1 MSVALRFNIR
11 ELQRFDRVMDR
22 LSNLNRRQLA
32 EDLGSELENQTRRRI
47 TTEKYAPDGTQ
58 WVGWTADYAATR
70 HGGHSLLEGEGDLV
84 DSIQFLVAGDANSIE
99 VGSNLVY
106 AAVHNFGSA
115 EDDAND
121 IPARQY
127 LGLSAENA
135 ADLEDLVIGY
145 YEETL
150 Q

>member
-11 ELQRFDRVMDR
+11 ELKRFERVMDR
-22 LSNLNRRQLA
+22 LSNLDRRQMA

-47 TTEKYAPDGTQ
+47 TDEKYAPDGTQ
-58 WVGWTADYAATR
+58 WLGWTADYAKTR
-70 HGGHSLLEGEGDLV
+70 HSGHSLLEGEGDLV

-106 AAVHNFGSA
+106 AAVQNSGSA

-150 Q
+150 H